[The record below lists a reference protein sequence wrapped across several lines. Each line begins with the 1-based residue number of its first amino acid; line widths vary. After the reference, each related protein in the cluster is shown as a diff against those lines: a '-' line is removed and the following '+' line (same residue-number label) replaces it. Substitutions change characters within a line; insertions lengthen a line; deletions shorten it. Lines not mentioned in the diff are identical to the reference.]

1 MLGAVINLA
10 IIEFIAL
17 SLPDSGHK
25 DYPFSFSFAI
35 ILPLV
40 PLLDLV
46 Q

>member
-25 DYPFSFSFAI
+25 DYLQASALQPYFPWCRF
-35 ILPLV
+35 
-40 PLLDLV
+40 
-46 Q
+46 